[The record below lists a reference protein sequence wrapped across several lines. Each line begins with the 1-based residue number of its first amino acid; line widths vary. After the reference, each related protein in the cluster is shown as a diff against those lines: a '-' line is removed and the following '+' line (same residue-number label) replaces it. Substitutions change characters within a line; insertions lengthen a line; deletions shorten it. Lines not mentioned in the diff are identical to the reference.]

1 MSCLISIGVLALA
14 GSASAAPSLKAA
26 RQADDTVNAT
36 VVSNVTLSPIPAPPK
51 PDCLV
56 PQSNVTLDY
65 GLNNSDLAAV
75 NVSLSTNYPTIL
87 LETISNLTTVDCS
100 PDSVAITFNNAQD
113 LNDAYTQ
120 WSSRGKLLLITN
132 HMGDCD
138 TEFERGFFVAGTYT
152 ADTASLTLTATT
164 EKTDIN
170 SASCESTH
178 QNMILSETT
187 QTDTQT
193 AYMKTQFHGLPA
205 ASTTD
210 PTRRDII
217 IDPSKLTYSNTWSL
231 PSQVLYEYDPY
242 ITVTAQSGQLDLSVG
257 LSGYLEFDV
266 GALRLDALK
275 VDFETSIKSDLVLDL
290 AVTAPYNTTVA
301 YAPDG
306 LVYYIVNV
314 PGIITFGPEL
324 LFSVG
329 ADLGVAAAVDVV
341 LDVGADIENGTVHID
356 FVDWNATQAAGWE
369 PTYHANVSLSEKA
382 EVAVSPFVSFTVGV
396 EFELLGGAL
405 DLSGGLTP
413 KASFP
418 TTVTLD
424 AGQEIGAGSGEN
436 TSVTQP
442 GGGAAECT
450 NGAAVV
456 SDFEFSLTA
465 FVTQWYNQ
473 VIYDVK
479 VRIAEECYAWA

>member
-1 MSCLISIGVLALA
+1 MSGLISIAVLALA
-14 GSASAAPSLKAA
+14 SSATAAPSLKAV
-26 RQADDTVNAT
+26 RQADEAVNAT
-36 VVSNVTLSPIPAPPK
+36 IVNNVTLSPVPVPLK

-56 PQSNVTLDY
+56 PQTNVSLDY
-65 GLNNSDLAAV
+65 GLNNTDLAAV
-75 NVSLSTNYPTIL
+75 NVTLFTNYPAIL
-87 LETISNLTTVDCS
+87 LETISNLTAVDCS
-100 PDSVAITFNNAQD
+100 SNSVAITFNNAQD
-113 LNDAYTQ
+113 LDDAYMQ
-120 WSSRGKLLLITN
+120 WSAHAKVLLITN

-138 TEFERGFFVAGTYT
+138 PEFERGFFLAGAYT
-152 ADTASLTLTATT
+152 TDVSSLTLTATT
-164 EKTDIN
+164 EKTN
-170 SASCESTH
+170 VNNASS
-178 QNMILSETT
+178 
-187 QTDTQT
+187 
-193 AYMKTQFHGLPA
+193 YMKTQFHGLPA
-205 ASTTD
+205 ASSVN
-210 PTRRDII
+210 PAKRDVV
-217 IDPSKLTYSNTWSL
+217 IDPGKLTYNSTWNL

-266 GALRLDALK
+266 GALSLDALY
-275 VDFETSIKSDLVLDL
+275 VDFETQVKSDLVLEL
-290 AVTAPYNTTVA
+290 GVTAPYNNTFA
-301 YAPDG
+301 YTPAG

-329 ADLGVAAAVDVV
+329 AEVDVAAAVDVV
-341 LDVGADIENGTVHID
+341 LDVGSEIANGTVHID
-356 FVDWNATQAAGWE
+356 FVDFNATAAAGWE
-369 PTYHANVSLSEKA
+369 PTYHANVNISEKA
-382 EVAVSPFVSFTVGV
+382 AVAVSPFVSFTVGV

-424 AGQEIGAGSGEN
+424 AGQDIGAGSGEN
-436 TSVTQP
+436 TTVSQP
-442 GGGAAECT
+442 GGDTAAACE

-465 FVTQWYNQ
+465 FVTQWYEQ

-479 VRIAEECYAWA
+479 VPIADECYSWA

>member
-1 MSCLISIGVLALA
+1 
-14 GSASAAPSLKAA
+14 
-26 RQADDTVNAT
+26 
-36 VVSNVTLSPIPAPPK
+36 
-51 PDCLV
+51 
-56 PQSNVTLDY
+56 
-65 GLNNSDLAAV
+65 
-75 NVSLSTNYPTIL
+75 
-87 LETISNLTTVDCS
+87 
-100 PDSVAITFNNAQD
+100 
-113 LNDAYTQ
+113 
-120 WSSRGKLLLITN
+120 
-132 HMGDCD
+132 
-138 TEFERGFFVAGTYT
+138 
-152 ADTASLTLTATT
+152 
-164 EKTDIN
+164 
-170 SASCESTH
+170 
-178 QNMILSETT
+178 
-187 QTDTQT
+187 
-193 AYMKTQFHGLPA
+193 MKTQFHGLPA

-242 ITVTAQSGQLDLSVG
+242 VTVTAQSGQLDLSVG

-266 GALRLDALK
+266 GALSLDALH

-290 AVTAPYNTTVA
+290 AVTAPYNTTFA

-341 LDVGADIENGTVHID
+341 LDVGAEIDNGTVHID
-356 FVDWNATQAAGWE
+356 FVDFDATNAAGWE

-413 KASFP
+413 RASFP

-424 AGQEIGAGSGEN
+424 AGQEIGAGSGGD

-442 GGGAAECT
+442 GGGAAECA

-479 VRIAEECYAWA
+479 VPIADECYSWV

>member
-1 MSCLISIGVLALA
+1 MPRLIPLAVLALA
-14 GSASAAPSLKAA
+14 SSAAAAPNLKAA
-26 RQADDTVNAT
+26 RQTDDTVNAT
-36 VVSNVTLSPIPAPPK
+36 VVSNVTLSPIPVPTK
-51 PDCLV
+51 PDSLV
-56 PQSNVTLDY
+56 PQTNVSLDY
-65 GLNNSDLAAV
+65 GLNNTDLAAV
-75 NVSLSTNYPTIL
+75 NVTLSTNHPTIL

-100 PDSVAITFNNAQD
+100 SDSVAITFNNAED

-120 WSSRGKLLLITN
+120 WSSHEKLLLITN

-138 TEFERGFFVAGTYT
+138 TEFERGFFLAGTYT
-152 ADTASLTLTATT
+152 SDASSLTLTATA
-164 EKTDIN
+164 EKTDVN
-170 SASCESTH
+170 SASS
-178 QNMILSETT
+178 
-187 QTDTQT
+187 
-193 AYMKTQFHGLPA
+193 YMKTQFHGLPA
-205 ASTTD
+205 ASSVD
-210 PTRRDII
+210 PTKRDII
-217 IDPSKLTYSNTWSL
+217 IDPDKLTYSNTWNL

-242 ITVTAQSGQLDLSVG
+242 VKVTAQSGQLDLSVE

-266 GALRLDALK
+266 GALSLDALH
-275 VDFETSIKSDLVLDL
+275 VDFETAIRSDLVLEL
-290 AVTAPYNTTVA
+290 GVTAPYNNTFA
-301 YAPDG
+301 YSPDA

-329 ADLGVAAAVDVV
+329 ADLDVAAAVDVV
-341 LDVGADIENGTVHID
+341 LDVGAEVANGTVHID
-356 FVDWNATQAAGWE
+356 FVDWNSTAAAGWE

-382 EVAVSPFVSFTVGV
+382 TVAVSPFVSFTVGV

-424 AGQEIGAGSGEN
+424 AGQDIGAGSGEN
-436 TSVTQP
+436 TTVTQP
-442 GGGAAECT
+442 GGDSAAACT

-479 VRIAEECYAWA
+479 VPIAEECYSWT

>member
-1 MSCLISIGVLALA
+1 
-14 GSASAAPSLKAA
+14 
-26 RQADDTVNAT
+26 
-36 VVSNVTLSPIPAPPK
+36 
-51 PDCLV
+51 
-56 PQSNVTLDY
+56 
-65 GLNNSDLAAV
+65 
-75 NVSLSTNYPTIL
+75 
-87 LETISNLTTVDCS
+87 
-100 PDSVAITFNNAQD
+100 
-113 LNDAYTQ
+113 
-120 WSSRGKLLLITN
+120 
-132 HMGDCD
+132 
-138 TEFERGFFVAGTYT
+138 
-152 ADTASLTLTATT
+152 
-164 EKTDIN
+164 
-170 SASCESTH
+170 
-178 QNMILSETT
+178 
-187 QTDTQT
+187 
-193 AYMKTQFHGLPA
+193 MKTQFHGLPA

-217 IDPSKLTYSNTWSL
+217 IDPDKLTYSNSWSL

-242 ITVTAQSGQLDLSVG
+242 VTVTAQSGQLDLSVG

-266 GALRLDALK
+266 GALSLDALH
-275 VDFETSIKSDLVLDL
+275 VDFETAIRSDLVLEL
-290 AVTAPYNTTVA
+290 GVTAPYNTTFA
-301 YAPDG
+301 YTPEG

-329 ADLGVAAAVDVV
+329 ADLDVAAAVDVV
-341 LDVGADIENGTVHID
+341 LDVGAEIENGTVHID
-356 FVDWNATQAAGWE
+356 FVDFDATNAAGWE
-369 PTYHANVSLSEKA
+369 PTYHANVNISEKA

-424 AGQEIGAGSGEN
+424 AGQGIGAGSGEN

-442 GGGAAECT
+442 GGGATACT

-479 VRIAEECYAWA
+479 VPIADECYSWA

>member
-1 MSCLISIGVLALA
+1 MSCLVSIAVLALA
-14 GSASAAPSLKAA
+14 GSASAAPSFKAA

-36 VVSNVTLSPIPAPPK
+36 AVSNVTLSPIPAPEK
-51 PDCLV
+51 PDALV

-65 GLNNSDLAAV
+65 GLDNGDLAAV

-87 LETISNLTTVDCS
+87 LETISHLATVDCS
-100 PDSVAITFNNAQD
+100 PDSVALTFDNAQD
-113 LNDAYTQ
+113 LDDAYTQ
-120 WSSRGKLLLITN
+120 WSSHGKLLLITN

-170 SASCESTH
+170 SASS
-178 QNMILSETT
+178 
-187 QTDTQT
+187 
-193 AYMKTQFHGLPA
+193 YMKTQFHGLPA

-217 IDPSKLTYSNTWSL
+217 IDPSKLTYANTWSL

-242 ITVTAQSGQLDLSVG
+242 LTVTAQSGQLDLSVG

-266 GALRLDALK
+266 GALHLDALH
-275 VDFETSIKSDLVLDL
+275 VDFETSIASDLVLDL
-290 AVTAPYNTTVA
+290 AVTAPYNTTFA
-301 YAPDG
+301 YAPAG

-341 LDVGADIENGTVHID
+341 LDVGAEIGNGTVHID
-356 FVDWNATQAAGWE
+356 FVDFDATSAAGWE

-418 TTVTLD
+418 TSVTLD
-424 AGQEIGAGSGEN
+424 AGQVVGAGSGGD
-436 TSVTQP
+436 TAVTQP
-442 GGGAAECT
+442 GGGAAECA

-479 VRIAEECYAWA
+479 VPIAEECYSWV